1 MFFNYPDEYN
11 VQVSYSD
18 NLIEKNNKESEG
30 IDTEIEVEKSLLREC
45 DPFSEKVESKENNL
59 EKSDCK
65 RRESIFEEA
74 DEEYI
79 NNEIKLDI

>member
-11 VQVSYSD
+11 VPVSYSD
-18 NLIEKNNKESEG
+18 NLIGKNNEMSEG
-30 IDTEIEVEKSLLREC
+30 IDTEIEGEKSLLREC

-65 RRESIFEEA
+65 RRENIFEES

>member
-45 DPFSEKVESKENNL
+45 DQILFL
-59 EKSDCK
+59 
-65 RRESIFEEA
+65 
-74 DEEYI
+74 
-79 NNEIKLDI
+79 LL

>member
-18 NLIEKNNKESEG
+18 NLIEKNNKKSEG
-30 IDTEIEVEKSLLREC
+30 IETEIEAEKSLLREC
-45 DPFSEKVESKENNL
+45 DPFSEKVEYKENDL